1 MVDILVRNVDDAV
14 AARLK
19 EMAEQRGTSVQQ
31 VAHDILTQSA
41 RLSRAEL
48 VRRLEAHAARM
59 KPQTSDSTDIIRA
72 MRDGD
77 IRG

>member
-1 MVDILVRNVDDAV
+1 MPDILVRNVDAHV

-19 EMAEQRGTSVQQ
+19 EIAEQRGTSVQQ
-31 VAHDILTQSA
+31 VAHELLVQGTQI
-41 RLSRAEL
+41 SREEL
-48 VRRLEAHAARM
+48 VKRITERAARM

-72 MRDGD
+72 MRDGR